1 MPVTL
6 EEIDH
11 ARWAM
16 DAQVSVDLSR
26 IYQDAPTDR
35 LPLAV
40 DDFVRTHLESGGVF
54 CCALFNDRLL
64 GAVRVIKT
72 PGAWWLSHFCVRKTT
87 RRRGVGSRLLALV
100 AETAH
105 ARNSMLRV
113 EAEHL
118 QLEDQLLLTRLG
130 YRLEVSGSYF
140 ELNPLAS
147 GGCQ

>member
-11 ARWAM
+11 ARWAR
-16 DAQVSVDLSR
+16 DAQAVADLAR
-26 IYQDAPTDR
+26 IYQDAPSNR
-35 LPLAV
+35 LPLAI
-40 DDFVRTHLESGGVF
+40 DDFVRTHLESGGTF

-64 GAVRVIKT
+64 GAVRVSKDAD
-72 PGAWWLSHFCVRKTT
+72 AWWLSHFCVRKTT

-100 AETAH
+100 AETARD
-105 ARNSMLRV
+105 RNSALRV
-113 EAEHL
+113 EASHL
-118 QLEDQLLLTRLG
+118 HMEDQLLLTRLG
-130 YRLEVSGSYF
+130 YRLEVNGSYF

>member
-11 ARWAM
+11 ARWTA
-16 DAQVSVDLSR
+16 DAQANVDLSR
-26 IYQDAPTDR
+26 IYQDAPPDR

-40 DDFVRTHLESGGVF
+40 EDFVRAHLESGGVF

-64 GAVRVIKT
+64 GAVRVYKE

-100 AETAH
+100 AETA
-105 ARNSMLRV
+105 REGNSALRV
-113 EAEHL
+113 EASHL
-118 QLEDQLLLTRLG
+118 QMEDQLLLARLG

>member
-6 EEIDH
+6 QEIDH
-11 ARWAM
+11 ARWAT
-16 DAQVSVDLSR
+16 DAQVEADLLR
-26 IYQDAPTDR
+26 IYQDAPPDR

-40 DDFVRTHLESGGVF
+40 EEFVRVHLEGGGVF

-64 GAVRVIKT
+64 AAVRVHKD

-100 AETAH
+100 AESAQY
-105 ARNSMLRV
+105 RNSALRV
-113 EAEHL
+113 EASHL
-118 QLEDQLLLTRLG
+118 QLEDQLLLARLG
-130 YRLEVSGSYF
+130 YRLEASGSYF